1 MPWSTNC
8 RSVPPYKGRASAT
21 SLSSGSLAMFAA
33 IRLASSRVS
42 RLAAEIDIS
51 ERLAVLVLHDE
62 AGAVVLY
69 RPGRRKRASSRRS
82 RLAAKPGFVL
92 SNGK

>member
-42 RLAAEIDIS
+42 RLAAEIDS

>member
-21 SLSSGSLAMFAA
+21 SLSSGSLTMFAA

-42 RLAAEIDIS
+42 RLAAEIDS

-69 RPGRRKRASSRRS
+69 RPGRRKGPRHG
-82 RLAAKPGFVL
+82 AAG
-92 SNGK
+92 

>member
-42 RLAAEIDIS
+42 RLAAEIDT